1 MLNNIDVFV
10 YSRVTMPFHYRLQK
24 ILDFRIKKKE
34 EQLQVVLL
42 AQQEVYRIEALI
54 DANNRDIA
62 STRANMRKA
71 DFMMM
76 EAYDNYLKHLY
87 EKGEDLE
94 LEKQKAIENLEIE
107 KEKLIECE
115 KAVKVLEKHRERALE
130 IYKEEEKNIELK
142 RLSEVAVQKH
152 FAKTRELNE
161 EELLEEL
168 RLIEGE
174 NFNES

>member
-1 MLNNIDVFV
+1 
-10 YSRVTMPFHYRLQK
+10 MPFRYRLQK

-34 EQLQVVLL
+34 EQLQVVIQ
-42 AQQEVYRIEALI
+42 AQQEVARIEGLI
-54 DANNRDIA
+54 DQNNQNIM

-87 EKGEDLE
+87 EVGEE
-94 LEKQKAIENLEIE
+94 LEVQKQHALDNLQVE
-107 KEKLIECE
+107 KDKLIERE
-115 KAVKVLEKHRERALE
+115 KEVKVLEKHKERALE

-152 FAKTRELNE
+152 FAKTRDLKE

-168 RLIEGE
+168 RLIEGDPYY
-174 NFNES
+174 ES